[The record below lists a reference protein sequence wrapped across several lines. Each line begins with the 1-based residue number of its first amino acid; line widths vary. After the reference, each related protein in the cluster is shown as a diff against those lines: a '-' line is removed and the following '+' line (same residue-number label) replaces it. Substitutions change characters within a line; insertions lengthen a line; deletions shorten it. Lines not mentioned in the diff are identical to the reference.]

1 MNMPFEMG
9 IEYGYRL
16 FSPSEASEKRCL
28 ILEKKRH
35 TYAKAL
41 SDLAGVDIQSH
52 NNKPVELIRAVRHWF
67 VGTAGLREDDVDSPK
82 RIYYRFVAF
91 EADFYKEKKAKGFSD
106 KDLKTMPV
114 TELISNMK
122 KWAKE
127 QSKTDEPPS

>member
-1 MNMPFEMG
+1 MPFEMG

-52 NNKPVELIRAVRHWF
+52 NNKPVE
-67 VGTAGLREDDVDSPK
+67 
-82 RIYYRFVAF
+82 
-91 EADFYKEKKAKGFSD
+91 
-106 KDLKTMPV
+106 
-114 TELISNMK
+114 
-122 KWAKE
+122 
-127 QSKTDEPPS
+127 